1 MQRRFSLRRVKHR
14 ITMVCSLSCS
24 LHALFHDSSRR
35 IFPFWKLRLRI
46 WIVSRN
52 DYYVSFWLI
61 AGACSRKDQQTLN
74 VNVDR
79 SVFSFDNTRRWYF
92 SIFFSLSFALSLSL
106 SLSLFLG
113 RKFEMSRTT
122 DEVPSSVGRFR
133 GTLRLFLRSFDD
145 IFVVHDDKDG
155 EWKKEK
161 RDGRGK
167 KLEGIS
173 IGRPISGASLLARL
187 IRLPRSTRYSVSIPV
202 ILLQSDQPI
211 VQSRGLTFSL

>member
-106 SLSLFLG
+106 SLSFSDENSKCLG
-113 RKFEMSRTT
+113 RPTKFL
-122 DEVPSSVGRFR
+122 VPLDGSAV
-133 GTLRLFLRSFDD
+133 LCVCSF
-145 IFVVHDDKDG
+145 V
-155 EWKKEK
+155 
-161 RDGRGK
+161 
-167 KLEGIS
+167 
-173 IGRPISGASLLARL
+173 
-187 IRLPRSTRYSVSIPV
+187 RSTI
-202 ILLQSDQPI
+202 
-211 VQSRGLTFSL
+211 FSSYTTTRTGSERKRNEMGEGRS